1 MRHQHNSDPPKSIVR
16 RMYLWIDRFIRSHKT
31 ISIAFVVALLIIG
44 TVAVKNAYSVGSCQ
58 QQASIK
64 LIDESGGKDYKF
76 KFTPTS
82 PSTQV
87 DSPFHNYVADVS
99 KHFFLKID
107 EIGKCQGDTSSDPQ
121 IELIFVYRPLI
132 SRQIQPFN
140 FDLKTSND
148 TKYID
153 SPWLKLTMTKSPK
166 LVVRAAF
173 IWNERQFLLDQALM
187 SGASA
192 SPIAPPLP
200 LDSSVYYK
208 FLGAYTNMSNATL
221 GSSRDIQAAAIAEL
235 SKRVPTDIM
244 WLFLHSGNFDG
255 QVAAEF
261 DMDKAIEQRAEQYT
275 ELTKELLNYRFG
287 SLQTEQ
293 RYDSVLDLKDV
304 FKIDKY
310 RLDQIRLH

>member
-1 MRHQHNSDPPKSIVR
+1 
-16 RMYLWIDRFIRSHKT
+16 
-31 ISIAFVVALLIIG
+31 
-44 TVAVKNAYSVGSCQ
+44 
-58 QQASIK
+58 
-64 LIDESGGKDYKF
+64 
-76 KFTPTS
+76 
-82 PSTQV
+82 
-87 DSPFHNYVADVS
+87 
-99 KHFFLKID
+99 
-107 EIGKCQGDTSSDPQ
+107 
-121 IELIFVYRPLI
+121 
-132 SRQIQPFN
+132 
-140 FDLKTSND
+140 
-148 TKYID
+148 
-153 SPWLKLTMTKSPK
+153 
-166 LVVRAAF
+166 
-173 IWNERQFLLDQALM
+173 
-187 SGASA
+187 
-192 SPIAPPLP
+192 
-200 LDSSVYYK
+200 
-208 FLGAYTNMSNATL
+208 MSNATL